1 MTINKVLAVY
11 KTTPIVL
18 VLEPAEGPVCELSLR
33 DLRGAGHQL
42 SESARTSLIEEYQ
55 MFTCQPVAG

>member
-18 VLEPAEGPVCELSLR
+18 VVEPAEGPVCELSLR

-42 SESARTSLIEEYQ
+42 SDGARTSLIEAYQ
-55 MFTCQPVAG
+55 LFTCQPVAG